1 MSSGGF
7 HLPPDLGN
15 QFAANQLYAGYPP
28 QPPGPYHPN
37 SWPQPPHNPGCY
49 PPQQEA
55 ACQNQLFGAPFQQTP
70 FLPEYGGPNL
80 GAPYPPGPGMQ
91 YGVAPG
97 LLSAGQISMYPVNTT
112 PMPPQQAYHYP
123 SHGATY
129 SGQPNATTGSNIE
142 LSIHC
147 TNLKD
152 KDIFS
157 KSDPVCLLFE
167 NRGGRWLEIGRT
179 EMILNNLNPRWTKK
193 FYISRNSHEDHQSP
207 QELKFEV
214 YDWDNQSQKTNGQDF
229 LGRTEVNLATI
240 LTSPGKQLS
249 SSLKNGGGGKI
260 TILAEEINCNARE
273 KIRVQLEAQ
282 KLDRMDFL
290 GSSDPYFLL
299 SKKMT
304 NGQWA
309 LVYKSEV
316 IKNNCNPRWLIMEKS
331 VAELCNGDYQRELKI
346 EIFDYDST
354 SKDDVIGEFV
364 TNLQSLK
371 NGVQSQIRYEVS
383 NKQKQR
389 NKRGYRN
396 SGTVSVKQFNVY

>member
-1 MSSGGF
+1 MNSGGF
-7 HLPPDLGN
+7 HLPPGPGN
-15 QFAANQLYAGYPP
+15 QFSTNQQYAGYPP
-28 QPPGPYHPN
+28 QDPHSYHPN
-37 SWPQPPHNPGCY
+37 SLNQPPYQPGYY
-49 PPQQEA
+49 PSQHQAP
-55 ACQNQLFGAPFQQTP
+55 CQNQPFGTPFHQTP
-70 FLPEYGGPNL
+70 FLSGNSGPNI
-80 GAPYPPGPGMQ
+80 GAPYPPGPEMP
-91 YGVAPG
+91 YGVGPG
-97 LLSAGQISMYPVNTT
+97 LIAAGNISMYPVNT
-112 PMPPQQAYHYP
+112 PQMPPQQPYNYP
-123 SHGATY
+123 SQGATY
-129 SGQPNATTGSNIE
+129 SGQPNPTTGATVE
-142 LSIHC
+142 LSVFC

-152 KDIFS
+152 KDVFS

-193 FYISRNSHEDHQSP
+193 FYINRNSQEDHQSS
-207 QELKFEV
+207 QDLKFEV
-214 YDWDNQSQKTNGQDF
+214 YDWDNQSQQTNRQDF
-229 LGRTEVNLATI
+229 LGRAEVNIATI

-260 TILAEEINCNARE
+260 TIMAEEIHFNARE
-273 KIRVQLEAQ
+273 KLRLQLEAH

-290 GSSDPYFLL
+290 GSSDPYYLL
-299 SKKMT
+299 YKKMA

-316 IKNNCNPRWLIMEKS
+316 IKNNCNPRWLIMERS

-371 NGVQSQIRYEVS
+371 NGVQSQIRYEVI
-383 NKQKQR
+383 NYQKQR
-389 NKRGYRN
+389 NKRGYKN
-396 SGTVSVKQFNVY
+396 SGTVSVKQFNIC